1 MSDDRNILIPNES
14 FTVFDEV
21 GFALEEAE
29 FLTNTTNRPHSVVG
43 TATPDGQVAQYL
55 VMERSRAMATA
66 ALVLE
71 TFRVM
76 DEEPARGIN

>member
-1 MSDDRNILIPNES
+1 MIHDPDIDSVVPYTAFDDAQH
-14 FTVFDEV
+14 
-21 GFALEEAE
+21 ALEEAE
-29 FLTNTTNRPHSVVG
+29 FLTKTTNKPHSVVG
-43 TATPDGQVAQYL
+43 TATPDGQISQYL

-76 DEEPARGIN
+76 EEEPARGIN

>member
-1 MSDDRNILIPNES
+1 MTDDRNKLLDLPGVTI
-14 FTVFDEV
+14 FDDV
-21 GFALEEAE
+21 QHALEEAE
-29 FLTNTTNRPHSVVG
+29 FLTNSTHKPHSVVG

>member
-1 MSDDRNILIPNES
+1 MTIGNDILVLNDS
-14 FTVFDEV
+14 FTVFDDV
-21 GFALEEAE
+21 QHALEEAE
-29 FLTNTTNRPHSVVG
+29 FLTNSTRKPHSVVG
-43 TATPDGQVAQYL
+43 TATPDGQVVQYL

-76 DEEPARGIN
+76 DEDNARGIN

>member
-1 MSDDRNILIPNES
+1 MTDDRNILIPNES
-14 FTVFDEV
+14 FTPFDTVE
-21 GFALEEAE
+21 FALEEAE
-29 FLTNTTNRPHSVVG
+29 FLTKTTNKPHSVVG

-76 DEEPARGIN
+76 DEDHARGIN

>member
-1 MSDDRNILIPNES
+1 MTDDRNILIPNES
-14 FTVFDEV
+14 FTPFDTVE
-21 GFALEEAE
+21 FALEEAE
-29 FLTNTTNRPHSVVG
+29 FLTKKTNRSYSVVG
-43 TATPDGQVAQYL
+43 TATPDGVISQYL

-66 ALVLE
+66 ALILE

>member
-1 MSDDRNILIPNES
+1 MPDDRNVLVPNET

-29 FLTNTTNRPHSVVG
+29 FLTKTTNRPHSVVG

-76 DEEPARGIN
+76 DEEPTRGIN

>member
-14 FTVFDEV
+14 FTPFDTVE
-21 GFALEEAE
+21 FALEEAE
-29 FLTNTTNRPHSVVG
+29 FLTKTTNRPHSVVG

>member
-1 MSDDRNILIPNES
+1 MTEERIITPATPY
-14 FTVFDEV
+14 TVFGDV
-21 GFALEEAE
+21 KFALEEAE
-29 FLTNTTNRPHSVVG
+29 FLTKTTNVPHSVVG
-43 TATPDGQVAQYL
+43 TATPDGQVDQYL

-76 DEEPARGIN
+76 EQEPAKGIN